1 MSIDKNRNDQPNEH
15 DMRREYD
22 LRGRVRGK
30 YYERYTQEADVV
42 RPDGAALSREAQ
54 VQAALAVCGKY
65 RDPRGETGV
74 ARNHDRHLDEAYK
87 S

>member
-1 MSIDKNRNDQPNEH
+1 MSIDKNGNDQPNEH

-22 LRGRVRGK
+22 LRGGVRGR
-30 YYERYTQEADVV
+30 YFERYTQETNVV
-42 RPDGAALSREAQ
+42 RPDEAVLSREAR

-65 RDPRGETGV
+65 RDPRGETDV
-74 ARNHDRHLDEAYK
+74 ARNHDRHLDEAHK

>member
-22 LRGRVRGK
+22 LRGGVRGR
-30 YYERYTQEADVV
+30 YYKRYTQETNVV
-42 RPDGAALSREAQ
+42 LPDAAALSREAR

-65 RDPRGETGV
+65 RDPRGETSV
-74 ARNHDRHLDEAYK
+74 ALNHDRHLDEARK

>member
-1 MSIDKNRNDQPNEH
+1 MSIDRNRNDQPNEH

-22 LRGRVRGK
+22 LRGGVRGK
-30 YYERYTQEADVV
+30 YYERYTQETNVV
-42 RPDGAALSREAQ
+42 PPDEAALSREAR

-65 RDPRGETGV
+65 RDPGETGV